1 MKALIEN
8 KRICFVG
15 AGAMAEAILSGLL
28 DHKIV
33 KPGQITVTNKE
44 DRFRLDEL
52 VYNFGIVA
60 DRTQRYTSIQEA
72 DILILAMKPK
82 DLKQALLD
90 IREWSRP
97 DQLFL
102 SVVAG
107 VSTATISHL
116 LGHSAPVIRTM
127 PNTSAVVGLSATG
140 MCLGANVRE
149 EHVRLARTI
158 FESIGLVFITEEEK
172 LDAITGLSGSDPA
185 YVYFLVEAMIKGGMD
200 VGLSYEEARKLT
212 LQTVLGAATM
222 LNETGED
229 PAVLREKVTSP
240 NGTTA
245 RGLEVLRRYQFE
257 EGVRECIKQATQ
269 RSKELGQML
278 SINAE
283 NDKDEHVPLA
293 SRNDGKS

>member
-1 MKALIEN
+1 MIEN
-8 KRICFVG
+8 KKICFVG

-52 VYNFGIVA
+52 VYNFGVVA
-60 DRTQRYTSIQEA
+60 DRTQTYSSIQQA

-82 DLKQALLD
+82 DIEKALLD
-90 IREWSRP
+90 IREWTRP

-107 VSTATISHL
+107 VSTATISHF
-116 LGHSAPVIRTM
+116 LGHAAPVIRTM
-127 PNTSAVVGLSATG
+127 PNTSAIVGLSATG
-140 MCLGANVRE
+140 MCLGDHVRD

-172 LDAITGLSGSDPA
+172 LDAITGLSGSGPA
-185 YVYFLVEAMIKGGMD
+185 YVYYLVEAMIKGGMD
-200 VGLSYEEARKLT
+200 VGLSYEDARKLT

-222 LNETGED
+222 LSETGED

-245 RGLEVLRRYQFE
+245 RGLDTLRSYQFE
-257 EGVRECIKQATQ
+257 QAVRECIRQATQ
-269 RSKELGQML
+269 RSKELGQMF
-278 SINAE
+278 SIQ
-283 NDKDEHVPLA
+283 K
-293 SRNDGKS
+293 